1 MFDQATATATTADN
15 GIVTTDGRQFTAV
28 AEAPETT
35 AVAEAPENTVTKLRD
50 DDLKVVMNQ
59 MGAAGASDADMAKAT
74 GWVFSNDRPDTAG
87 MWKAFGQASAGFFT
101 GEAKKGKAPTN
112 ETGVNKNGQVV
123 VGAAY
128 SKQAG
133 WAVKGRVVI
142 TVDPE
147 GGTITL
153 SKKQQ

>member
-1 MFDQATATATTADN
+1 MFDQTTATVNAADN
-15 GIVTTDGRQFTAV
+15 GTITDTRQFTVV
-28 AEAPETT
+28 AEAPET
-35 AVAEAPENTVTKLRD
+35 VTKLRGD
-50 DDLKVVMNQ
+50 ALKVMMNQ

-87 MWKAFGQASAGFFT
+87 MWKAFGQASAGFTT

-112 ETGVNKNGQVV
+112 ETGVNKHGQVV

-142 TVDPE
+142 TVDPK

-153 SKKQQ
+153 SKKQ